1 MKTRLY
7 VAAVFA
13 GVIAVALLAVL
24 VLGFGRFD
32 PSPPSLAKNPVA
44 DIPGEIL
51 YIDEDDCIV
60 RARASG
66 ERREQIR
73 CAGPSINVVSWIDA
87 STIGYATFGPGRPV
101 WTELS
106 LTTGRTTSSERFPQ
120 RQPPDQL
127 SPRGERIDY
136 DRDGSIYRVSDGE
149 RAKIVDFDSR
159 NHERPSL
166 VTWSPDGE
174 WLLLRYK
181 DELWIVKRDGSVRG
195 TLAKT
200 RPWPQ
205 EASWWIDGHG
215 YLPRLDLRPTDG
227 TFPPGR

>member
-1 MKTRLY
+1 MDRRLDDRLRDVRPRQTGLDRAQPHHRQY
-7 VAAVFA
+7 HLVGAIPAAA
-13 GVIAVALLAVL
+13 A
-24 VLGFGRFD
+24 
-32 PSPPSLAKNPVA
+32 
-44 DIPGEIL
+44 
-51 YIDEDDCIV
+51 
-60 RARASG
+60 
-66 ERREQIR
+66 
-73 CAGPSINVVSWIDA
+73 
-87 STIGYATFGPGRPV
+87 
-101 WTELS
+101 
-106 LTTGRTTSSERFPQ
+106 
-120 RQPPDQL
+120 PDQL